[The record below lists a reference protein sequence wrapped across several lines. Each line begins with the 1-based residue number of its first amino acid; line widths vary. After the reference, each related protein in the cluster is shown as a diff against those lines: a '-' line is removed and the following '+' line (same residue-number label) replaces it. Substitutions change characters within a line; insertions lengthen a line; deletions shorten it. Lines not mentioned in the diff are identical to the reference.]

1 MMRKISTQSVAIL
14 LLIITSFPLAAVEYL
29 DGIVAV
35 VEDDIILESELAQEV
50 ASVVSNL
57 KANNVQMPP
66 EDILYKQVLER
77 LIIGMLQTQL
87 AAKAGVKVTDEMLD
101 NTLSGIAQQNGMDLI
116 SFKQQIEAQGMS
128 YETFKEN
135 VRKEIVIN
143 QLRNHE
149 IGSRVKVSEQ
159 EIDHYLETE

>member
-1 MMRKISTQSVAIL
+1 MRKISTQSVAIL

-66 EDILYKQVLER
+66 EDILYKQVLEQ
-77 LIIGMLQTQL
+77 LIIGMLQTQ
-87 AAKAGVKVTDEMLD
+87 
-101 NTLSGIAQQNGMDLI
+101 
-116 SFKQQIEAQGMS
+116 
-128 YETFKEN
+128 
-135 VRKEIVIN
+135 
-143 QLRNHE
+143 
-149 IGSRVKVSEQ
+149 
-159 EIDHYLETE
+159 